1 MGGDMNTYQIQYRF
15 ILPDDNVEIFDLN
28 FDSETIN
35 LLNNI
40 PEDLPLWTQ
49 LQFEQCPHCPLKPE
63 KTPYCPL
70 AANLVKIINHFDG
83 LMSYQDLQLEVVTTN
98 RTISKQTTVQEA
110 LGAMMGL
117 VIPATGCPHTAYF
130 KPMARFH
137 LPLAGAD
144 ETIYRAT
151 SMYLLAQ
158 YFLMKENKAP
168 DLDFKGLKR
177 IYQNMQTLNA
187 AIAERLRV
195 ASKTD
200 SSVNALVLLDMF
212 TLVLPIAIEE
222 SLEEIRF
229 LFKPYLQSNYD

>member
-1 MGGDMNTYQIQYRF
+1 MSTYQIQYR
-15 ILPDDNVEIFDLN
+15 ITLPDGKVEVFDLN
-28 FDSETIN
+28 FDSQTID

-40 PEDLPLWTQ
+40 PEKLPEWTN
-49 LQFEQCPHCPLKPE
+49 LEFEQCSHCPLKPD
-63 KTPYCPL
+63 KSPHCPL
-70 AANLVKIINHFDG
+70 AANLVNIINHFDG
-83 LMSYQDLQLEVVTTN
+83 LMSYQNLQLEVVTTN
-98 RTISKQTTVQEA
+98 RTISKKTTAQDA
-110 LGAMMGL
+110 LSAMMGL

-158 YFLMKENKAP
+158 YFLKKQGKVP
-168 DLDFKGLKR
+168 DLDFKGLKK
-177 IYQNMQTLNA
+177 IYQNMQILNA
-187 AIAERLRV
+187 SIAERLRA

-212 TLVLPIAIEE
+212 TMVLPIAIEE
-222 SLEEIRF
+222 SLEEIGY
-229 LFKPYLQSNYD
+229 LFKPYIKSGEVI

>member
-1 MGGDMNTYQIQYRF
+1 MSAYQIQYR
-15 ILPDDNVEIFDLN
+15 ITLPDGKVEVFDLN
-28 FDSETIN
+28 FDSQTID

-40 PEDLPLWTQ
+40 PEKLPEWTK
-49 LQFEQCPHCPLKPE
+49 LEFEQCSHCPLKPD
-63 KTPYCPL
+63 KNPHCPL
-70 AANLVKIINHFDG
+70 AANLVNIINHFDG
-83 LMSYQDLQLEVVTTN
+83 LMSYQNLQLEVVTTN
-98 RTISKQTTVQEA
+98 RTISKKTTAQEA
-110 LGAMMGL
+110 LSAMMGL

-158 YFLMKENKAP
+158 YFLKKQGKIP
-168 DLDFKGLKR
+168 DLDFKGPKK
-177 IYQNMQTLNA
+177 IYQNMQILNA
-187 AIAERLRV
+187 SIAERLRA

-212 TLVLPIAIEE
+212 TMVLPIAIEE
-222 SLEEIRF
+222 SLEEIGF
-229 LFKPYLQSNYD
+229 LFKPYLQSGEAT

>member
-1 MGGDMNTYQIQYRF
+1 MSTYQIQYR
-15 ILPDDNVEIFDLN
+15 ITLPDGKVEVFDLN
-28 FDSETIN
+28 FDSQTID

-40 PEDLPLWTQ
+40 PEKLPEWTN
-49 LQFEQCPHCPLKPE
+49 LEFEQCSHCPLKPD
-63 KTPYCPL
+63 KSPHCPL
-70 AANLVKIINHFDG
+70 AANLVNIINHFDG
-83 LMSYQDLQLEVVTTN
+83 LMSYQNLQLEVVTTN
-98 RTISKQTTVQEA
+98 RTISKKTTAQEA
-110 LGAMMGL
+110 LSAMMGL

-158 YFLMKENKAP
+158 YFLKKQGKVP
-168 DLDFKGLKR
+168 DLDFKGLKK
-177 IYQNMQTLNA
+177 IYQNMQILNA
-187 AIAERLRV
+187 SIAERLRA

-212 TLVLPIAIEE
+212 TMVLPIAIEE
-222 SLEEIRF
+222 SLEEIGY
-229 LFKPYLQSNYD
+229 LFKPYIKSGEVI

>member
-1 MGGDMNTYQIQYRF
+1 MSTYQIQYR
-15 ILPDDNVEIFDLN
+15 ITLPDGKVEVFDLN
-28 FDSETIN
+28 FDSQTID

-40 PEDLPLWTQ
+40 PEKLPEWTN
-49 LQFEQCPHCPLKPE
+49 LEFEQCSHCPLKPD
-63 KTPYCPL
+63 KSPHCPL
-70 AANLVKIINHFDG
+70 AANLVNIINHFDG
-83 LMSYQDLQLEVVTTN
+83 LMSYQNLQLEVVTTN
-98 RTISKQTTVQEA
+98 RTISKKTTAQES
-110 LGAMMGL
+110 LSAMMGL

-158 YFLMKENKAP
+158 YFLKKQGKVP
-168 DLDFKGLKR
+168 DLDFKGLKK
-177 IYQNMQTLNA
+177 IYQNMQILNA
-187 AIAERLRV
+187 SIAERLRA

-212 TLVLPIAIEE
+212 TMVLPIAIEE
-222 SLEEIRF
+222 SLEEIGY
-229 LFKPYLQSNYD
+229 LFKPYLQSGEVI

>member
-1 MGGDMNTYQIQYRF
+1 MSTYQIQYR
-15 ILPDDNVEIFDLN
+15 ITLPDGKVEVFDLN
-28 FDSETIN
+28 FDSQTID

-40 PEDLPLWTQ
+40 PEKLPAWTK
-49 LQFEQCPHCPLKPE
+49 LEFEQCSHCPLKPDDS
-63 KTPYCPL
+63 PHCPL
-70 AANLVKIINHFDG
+70 AANLVNIINHFDG
-83 LMSYQDLQLEVVTTN
+83 LMSYQNLQLDVVTTN
-98 RTISKQTTVQEA
+98 RTISKKTTAQEA
-110 LGAMMGL
+110 LSAMMGL

-158 YFLMKENKAP
+158 YFLKKQGKVP
-168 DLDFKGLKR
+168 DLDFKGLKK
-177 IYQNMQTLNA
+177 IYQNMQILNA
-187 AIAERLRV
+187 SIAERLRA

-212 TLVLPIAIEE
+212 TMVLPIAIEE
-222 SLEEIRF
+222 SLEEIGY
-229 LFKPYLQSNYD
+229 LFKPYLQSGEVI

>member
-1 MGGDMNTYQIQYRF
+1 MSTYQIQYR
-15 ILPDDNVEIFDLN
+15 ITLPDGKVEVFDLN
-28 FDSETIN
+28 FDSQTID

-40 PEDLPLWTQ
+40 PEKLPEWTN
-49 LQFEQCPHCPLKPE
+49 LEFEQCSHCPLKPD
-63 KTPYCPL
+63 KSPHCPL
-70 AANLVKIINHFDG
+70 AANLVNIINHFDG
-83 LMSYQDLQLEVVTTN
+83 LMSYQNLQLEVVTTN
-98 RTISKQTTVQEA
+98 RTISKKTTAQDA
-110 LGAMMGL
+110 LSAMMGL

-158 YFLMKENKAP
+158 YFLKKQGKVP
-168 DLDFKGLKR
+168 DLDFKGLKK
-177 IYQNMQTLNA
+177 IYQNMQILNA
-187 AIAERLRV
+187 SIAERLRA

-212 TLVLPIAIEE
+212 TMVLPIAIEE
-222 SLEEIRF
+222 SLEEIGY
-229 LFKPYLQSNYD
+229 LFKPYLQSMEVI

>member
-1 MGGDMNTYQIQYRF
+1 MSTYQIQYR
-15 ILPDDNVEIFDLN
+15 ITLPDGKVEVFDLN
-28 FDSETIN
+28 FDSQTID

-40 PEDLPLWTQ
+40 PEKLPEWTN
-49 LQFEQCPHCPLKPE
+49 LEFEQCSHCPLKPD
-63 KTPYCPL
+63 KSPHCPL
-70 AANLVKIINHFDG
+70 AANLVNIINHFDG
-83 LMSYQDLQLEVVTTN
+83 LMSYQNLQLEVVTTN
-98 RTISKQTTVQEA
+98 RTISKKTTAQDA
-110 LGAMMGL
+110 LSAMMGL

-158 YFLMKENKAP
+158 YFLKKQGKVP
-168 DLDFKGLKR
+168 DLDFKGLKK
-177 IYQNMQTLNA
+177 IYQNIQILNA
-187 AIAERLRV
+187 SIAERLRA

-212 TLVLPIAIEE
+212 TMVLPIAIEE
-222 SLEEIRF
+222 SLEEIGY
-229 LFKPYLQSNYD
+229 LFKPYLQSMEVI

>member
-1 MGGDMNTYQIQYRF
+1 MSTYQIQYR
-15 ILPDDNVEIFDLN
+15 ITLPDGKVEVFDLN
-28 FDSETIN
+28 FDSQTID

-40 PEDLPLWTQ
+40 PEKLPEWTN
-49 LQFEQCPHCPLKPE
+49 LEFEQCSHCPLKPDDS
-63 KTPYCPL
+63 PHCPL
-70 AANLVKIINHFDG
+70 AANLVNIINHFDG
-83 LMSYQDLQLEVVTTN
+83 LMSYQNLQLEVVTTN
-98 RTISKQTTVQEA
+98 RTISKKTTAQEA
-110 LGAMMGL
+110 LSAMMGL

-158 YFLMKENKAP
+158 YFLKKQGKVP
-168 DLDFKGLKR
+168 DLDFKGLKK
-177 IYQNMQTLNA
+177 IYQNMQILNA
-187 AIAERLRV
+187 SIAERLRA

-212 TLVLPIAIEE
+212 TMVLPIAIEE
-222 SLEEIRF
+222 SLEEIGY
-229 LFKPYLQSNYD
+229 LFKPYLQSGEVI

>member
-1 MGGDMNTYQIQYRF
+1 MSTYQIQYR
-15 ILPDDNVEIFDLN
+15 ITLPDGKVEVFDLN
-28 FDSETIN
+28 FDSQTID

-40 PEDLPLWTQ
+40 PEKLPEWTN
-49 LQFEQCPHCPLKPE
+49 LEFEQCSHCPLKPD
-63 KTPYCPL
+63 KSPHCPL
-70 AANLVKIINHFDG
+70 AANLVNIINHFDG
-83 LMSYQDLQLEVVTTN
+83 LMSYQNLQLDVVTTN
-98 RTISKQTTVQEA
+98 RTISKKTTAQEA
-110 LGAMMGL
+110 LSAMMGL

-158 YFLMKENKAP
+158 YFLKKQGKVP
-168 DLDFKGLKR
+168 DLDFKGLKK
-177 IYQNMQTLNA
+177 IYQNMQILNA
-187 AIAERLRV
+187 SIAERLRA

-212 TLVLPIAIEE
+212 TMVLPIAIEE
-222 SLEEIRF
+222 SLEEIGY
-229 LFKPYLQSNYD
+229 LFKPYLQSGEVI

>member
-1 MGGDMNTYQIQYRF
+1 MSTYQIQYR
-15 ILPDDNVEIFDLN
+15 ITLPDGKVEVFDLN
-28 FDSETIN
+28 FDSQTIN

-40 PEDLPLWTQ
+40 PEKLPEWTN
-49 LQFEQCPHCPLKPE
+49 LEFEQCSHCPLKPD
-63 KTPYCPL
+63 KSPHCPL
-70 AANLVKIINHFDG
+70 AANLVNIINHFDG
-83 LMSYQDLQLEVVTTN
+83 LMSYQNLQLEVVTTN
-98 RTISKQTTVQEA
+98 RTISKKTTAQDA
-110 LGAMMGL
+110 LSAMMGL

-158 YFLMKENKAP
+158 YFLKKQGKVP
-168 DLDFKGLKR
+168 DLDFKGLKK
-177 IYQNMQTLNA
+177 IYQNMQILNA
-187 AIAERLRV
+187 SIAERLRA

-212 TLVLPIAIEE
+212 TMVLPIAIEE
-222 SLEEIRF
+222 SLEEIGY
-229 LFKPYLQSNYD
+229 LFKPYLQSGEVI

>member
-1 MGGDMNTYQIQYRF
+1 MSTYQIQYR
-15 ILPDDNVEIFDLN
+15 ITLPDGKVEVFDLN
-28 FDSETIN
+28 FDSQTID

-40 PEDLPLWTQ
+40 PEKLPEWTN
-49 LQFEQCPHCPLKPE
+49 LEFEQCSHCPLKPD
-63 KTPYCPL
+63 KSPHCPL
-70 AANLVKIINHFDG
+70 AANLVNIINHFDG
-83 LMSYQDLQLEVVTTN
+83 LMSYQNLQLEVVTTN
-98 RTISKQTTVQEA
+98 RTISKKTTAQDA
-110 LGAMMGL
+110 LSAMMGL

-158 YFLMKENKAP
+158 YFLKKQGKVP
-168 DLDFKGLKR
+168 DLDLKGLKK
-177 IYQNMQTLNA
+177 IYQNMQILNA
-187 AIAERLRV
+187 SIAERLRA

-212 TLVLPIAIEE
+212 TMVLPIAIEE
-222 SLEEIRF
+222 SLEEIGY
-229 LFKPYLQSNYD
+229 LFKPYLQSGEAT

>member
-1 MGGDMNTYQIQYRF
+1 MSTYQIQYR
-15 ILPDDNVEIFDLN
+15 ITLPDGKVEVFDLN
-28 FDSETIN
+28 FDSQTID

-40 PEDLPLWTQ
+40 PEKLPEWTN
-49 LQFEQCPHCPLKPE
+49 LEFEQCSHCPLKPD
-63 KTPYCPL
+63 KSPHCPL
-70 AANLVKIINHFDG
+70 AANLVNIINHFDG
-83 LMSYQDLQLEVVTTN
+83 LMSYQNLQLEVVITN
-98 RTISKQTTVQEA
+98 RTISKKTTAQEA
-110 LGAMMGL
+110 LSAMMGL

-158 YFLMKENKAP
+158 YFLKKQGKVP
-168 DLDFKGLKR
+168 DPDFKGLKK
-177 IYQNMQTLNA
+177 IYQNMQILNA
-187 AIAERLRV
+187 SIAERLRA

-212 TLVLPIAIEE
+212 TMVLPIAIEE
-222 SLEEIRF
+222 SLEEIGY
-229 LFKPYLQSNYD
+229 LFRPYLQSGEVI

>member
-1 MGGDMNTYQIQYRF
+1 MSTYQIQYR
-15 ILPDDNVEIFDLN
+15 ITLPDGKVEVFDLN
-28 FDSETIN
+28 FDSQTID

-40 PEDLPLWTQ
+40 PEKLPEWTN
-49 LQFEQCPHCPLKPE
+49 LEFEQCSHCPLKPDDS
-63 KTPYCPL
+63 PHCPL
-70 AANLVKIINHFDG
+70 AANLVNIINHFDG
-83 LMSYQDLQLEVVTTN
+83 LMSYQNLQLEVVTTN
-98 RTISKQTTVQEA
+98 RTISKKTTAQDA
-110 LGAMMGL
+110 LSAMMGL

-158 YFLMKENKAP
+158 YFLKKQGKVP
-168 DLDFKGLKR
+168 DLDFKGLKK
-177 IYQNMQTLNA
+177 IYQNMQILNA
-187 AIAERLRV
+187 SIAERLRA

-212 TLVLPIAIEE
+212 TMVLPIAIEE
-222 SLEEIRF
+222 SLEEIGY
-229 LFKPYLQSNYD
+229 LFKPYLQSMEVI

>member
-1 MGGDMNTYQIQYRF
+1 MSTYQIQYR
-15 ILPDDNVEIFDLN
+15 ITLPDGKVEVFDLN
-28 FDSETIN
+28 FDSQTID

-40 PEDLPLWTQ
+40 PEKLPEWTN
-49 LQFEQCPHCPLKPE
+49 LEFEQCSHCPLKPD
-63 KTPYCPL
+63 KSPHCPL
-70 AANLVKIINHFDG
+70 AANLVNIINHFDG
-83 LMSYQDLQLEVVTTN
+83 LMSYQNLQLEVVTTN
-98 RTISKQTTVQEA
+98 RTISKKTTAQEA
-110 LGAMMGL
+110 LSAMMGL

-158 YFLMKENKAP
+158 YFLKKQGKVP
-168 DLDFKGLKR
+168 DLDFKGLKK
-177 IYQNMQTLNA
+177 IYQNMQILNA
-187 AIAERLRV
+187 SIAERLRA

-212 TLVLPIAIEE
+212 TMVLPIAIEE
-222 SLEEIRF
+222 SLEEIGY
-229 LFKPYLQSNYD
+229 LFKPYLQSGEVI

>member
-1 MGGDMNTYQIQYRF
+1 MSTYQIQYR
-15 ILPDDNVEIFDLN
+15 ITLPDGKVEVFDLN
-28 FDSETIN
+28 FDSQTID

-40 PEDLPLWTQ
+40 PEKLPEWTN
-49 LQFEQCPHCPLKPE
+49 LEFEQCSHCPLKPD
-63 KTPYCPL
+63 KSPHCPL
-70 AANLVKIINHFDG
+70 AANLVNIINHFDG
-83 LMSYQDLQLEVVTTN
+83 LMSYQNLQLEVVTTN
-98 RTISKQTTVQEA
+98 RTISKKTTAQDA
-110 LGAMMGL
+110 LSAMMGL

-158 YFLMKENKAP
+158 YFLKKQGKVP
-168 DLDFKGLKR
+168 DLDFKGLKK
-177 IYQNMQTLNA
+177 IYQNMQILNA
-187 AIAERLRV
+187 SIAERLRA

-212 TLVLPIAIEE
+212 TMVLPIAIEE
-222 SLEEIRF
+222 SLEEIGY
-229 LFKPYLQSNYD
+229 LFKPYLQSGEVI